1 MILEPEEQAAVA
13 AGDFAAAV
21 RRHVRYGRGKR
32 FAEATPADLLDA
44 VSLACREWLVDRMLA
59 SEQRARDRDEKRVYY
74 LSLEFLIG
82 RSLEASL
89 HNLRAL
95 DEVRRALAPLGIDL
109 DRLFEREPD
118 AGLGNGGLGRLAA
131 CYLDSLAT
139 QDLPGY
145 GYGINYEHGL
155 FRQVI
160 EGGEQHERPDSW
172 QRLGSPWLIPRVDH
186 PVAVPV
192 YGRAGRRPRDGG
204 AGAWV
209 DYGVIIGVPHDM
221 PVAGFGGRTVN
232 WLRLYTATT
241 ADQFDVGLFNRG
253 DYLRAFE
260 RKLSTESI
268 SKILYPS
275 GSHEAGRELRLLQ
288 EYFFVAC
295 AVRDILRLYLE
306 THADLA
312 GLPDKVAIQLNDTHP
327 ALAVAELVR
336 TLVDEH
342 AVPFE
347 RAFELTRATLAFTNH
362 TLLPEALETWPRPLL
377 ARVVPR
383 HLQIIEEINF
393 RFLSEVH
400 ARWPGDVDR
409 LRRTSIV
416 EEGQIRMAH
425 LAIVGSHKTN
435 GVSRLHSELVRTRL
449 VPDMAQLW
457 PERFESVTNGVT
469 PRRWLLQ
476 ANPRLAEL
484 VTRRIGPG
492 WIRDLEALR
501 GIEPALEEE
510 GFRAELRAI
519 KRANKQRLA
528 ERVRAETG
536 IALDPGALFDV
547 QVKRMHLYK
556 RQTLAALHA
565 IHLYL
570 RVVEDGDLL
579 EHPRACLFAG
589 KAAPEYF
596 LAKLVIRLLCSISR
610 AVESDP
616 RAREQ
621 LRVVFVPDYRVS
633 LAEVMI
639 PGADLSEQISTA
651 GFEASGT
658 GNMKLALSGAL
669 TIGTLDGANIEI
681 RDAVGEENFYLF
693 GLRAEQ
699 VEALRASAGYD
710 PTRTVAGSP
719 ALARVIDAL
728 RGGRIASDG
737 AELFAPLLRHF
748 FEERDPY
755 FVLADFDA
763 YRAAQERAARD
774 YRDADA
780 WSRRAGQNVARMGWF
795 SSDRAVREYAA
806 RIWGL
811 APPSAGASVDPE
823 RGRGRSGSP
832 PKGADGE
839 L

>member
-1 MILEPEEQAAVA
+1 MILGSEERAALA
-13 AGDFAAAV
+13 TGDFAASV
-21 RRHVRYGRGKR
+21 RRHIRYGRGKR
-32 FAEATPADLLDA
+32 FEDATPADLLGA
-44 VSLACREWLVDRMLA
+44 VSLACREWLVDRMLE
-59 SEQRARDRDEKRVYY
+59 SEQRVRDRDAKRVYY

-89 HNLRAL
+89 HNLGAL
-95 DEVRRALAPLGIDL
+95 DEVRRALAPFSIDL
-109 DRLFEREPD
+109 DALFAREPD

-172 QRLGSPWLIPRVDH
+172 RVLGSPWLIPH
-186 PVAVPV
+186 AEKPVEVPV
-192 YGRAGRRPRDGG
+192 YGRVGRRRRGG
-204 AGAWV
+204 GDGAWI
-209 DYGVIIGVPHDM
+209 DYGVILGVPHDM
-221 PVAGFGGRTVN
+221 PVAGYGGRTVN
-232 WLRLYTATT
+232 WLRLYSATT

-275 GSHEAGRELRLLQ
+275 SSHEAGRELRLLQ

-295 AVRDILRLYLE
+295 AVRDILRRYLE
-306 THADLA
+306 TRSDLR

-342 AVPFE
+342 GLPFE
-347 RAFELTRATLAFTNH
+347 QAFEITRETLAFTNH

-383 HLQIIEEINF
+383 HLQLIEEINF
-393 RFLSEVH
+393 RFLAEVH
-400 ARWPGDVDR
+400 SRWPGDVDR
-409 LRRTSIV
+409 LRNTSII
-416 EEGQIRMAH
+416 EEGAPKQVRMAH
-425 LAIVGSHKTN
+425 LAIIGSHRTN

-449 VPDMAQLW
+449 VPEMAELW

-484 VTRRIGPG
+484 VTRRIGSG

-501 GIEPALEEE
+501 EIEPALDEEE
-510 GFRAELRAI
+510 FRAELRAI
-519 KRANKQRLA
+519 KRANKERLA
-528 ERVRAETG
+528 ARVRAETG
-536 IALDPGALFDV
+536 FVIDADALFDV

-570 RVVEDGDLL
+570 RVVEDGHEL
-579 EHPRACLFAG
+579 EHPRVCLFAG

-596 LAKLVIRLLCSISR
+596 LAKLVIRLLCSISK
-610 AVESDP
+610 AIEADP
-616 RAREQ
+616 RARDQ

-693 GLRAEQ
+693 GLRAEE
-699 VEALRASAGYD
+699 VAALRSNGSYRPEQA
-710 PTRTVAGSP
+710 VADSSS
-719 ALARVIDAL
+719 LARVIGAL
-728 RGGRIASDG
+728 RGERIASDG
-737 AELFAPLLRHF
+737 GEVFAPLLRHLL
-748 FEERDPY
+748 EDGDPY

-763 YRAAQERAARD
+763 YRAAQERAAID

-780 WSRRAGQNVARMGWF
+780 WSRRAGQSVARMGWF
-795 SSDRAVREYAA
+795 SSDRAVREYAD
-806 RIWGL
+806 RIWRL
-811 APPSAGASVDPE
+811 AAPFS
-823 RGRGRSGSP
+823 
-832 PKGADGE
+832 
-839 L
+839 